1 MPCYL
6 LLSLLI
12 EGATHMLFNVQH
24 LSLQTPDIESF
35 AILKQKPKW
44 GRLADFDSGPLHTGE
59 ADFW

>member
-1 MPCYL
+1 MQEQNMPCYL

-35 AILKQKPKW
+35 AILKQNPKV
-44 GRLADFDSGPLHTGE
+44 GQTG
-59 ADFW
+59 